1 MNQAIENMKKF
12 RACPVSI
19 NDSSVERES
28 SELEAKEAWGSPDEL
43 LSCPIC
49 PKYFFENLKV
59 KILLL
64 ANLSKMVT

>member
-28 SELEAKEAWGSPDEL
+28 SELEAKEA
-43 LSCPIC
+43 
-49 PKYFFENLKV
+49 
-59 KILLL
+59 
-64 ANLSKMVT
+64 